1 MSAQQTRAGPPGQQA
16 PSRQLRPGPL
26 AGVYPAAAA
35 MVVLFLVPYLGL
47 SSALSPLEP
56 LISAQLHMS
65 LQTLSLASGMAN
77 AAYALGTVLAVQFA
91 LLLPQRRMLL
101 VYGSLLVIGSVLAA
115 AATGPGMFIAGHV
128 LQGLCTSMLL
138 VAAAP
143 PLFLG
148 FPVAKLRITAVIMNL
163 CVFGAV
169 AAGPLGAGVVPG
181 LAAAVLDR
189 GRHRGGGSADVAAD
203 VPGRPARRPQRPEG
217 SRRHRAGRPLVR
229 WRRSG
234 VPRSCLPTGSATP
247 WRSCPWSSGWR

>member
-1 MSAQQTRAGPPGQQA
+1 MGNHRRMSAQQTRAGPPGQQV
-16 PSRQLRPGPL
+16 PSPQLRPGPL
-26 AGVYPAAAA
+26 AGDYRAAAA

-65 LQTLSLASGMAN
+65 PQTISLASGMAN

-101 VYGSLLVIGSVLAA
+101 VYGSLLVIGSALAA

-128 LQGLCTSMLL
+128 LRGLCTSMLL
-138 VAAAP
+138 VAAVP

-148 FPVAKLRITAVIMNL
+148 FPVAKLRISAVIMNL

-169 AAGPLGAGVVPG
+169 AAGPLVGGAQASFQAWRPLFWIVAGI
-181 LAAAVLDR
+181 AAAALG
-189 GRHRGGGSADVAAD
+189 GRLPS
-203 VPGRPARRPQRPEG
+203 RPPY
-217 SRRHRAGRPLVR
+217 AGPR
-229 WRRSG
+229 WRR
-234 VPRSCLPTGSATP
+234 RQDSAL
-247 WRSCPWSSGWR
+247 RA